1 MNNRSKYPKT
11 AVPNIESFY
20 SKLSTE
26 SATENDDKHVKNA
39 WNIFHVKNLGD
50 YNYLQ
55 VQSDNLLFTDFFE
68 IFRKKCNLD
77 SVYFYL
83 TAWLAWNAALKTKKV
98 NLELVIYICDL
109 LMIEKEK

>member
-1 MNNRSKYPKT
+1 MNNWSKHHKT

-20 SKLSTE
+20 SKLSIE
-26 SATENDDKHVKNA
+26 SATENDDKHVKNI

-55 VQSDNLLFTDFFE
+55 VQSDNLLFADIFE

-83 TAWLAWNAALKTKKV
+83 TA
-98 NLELVIYICDL
+98 
-109 LMIEKEK
+109 